1 VKEKTKMPSRTVK
14 LGMLLSCACTL
25 ALLATVVPSQGQDE
39 NQKGLKSERKNVMT
53 MKDDLANRATAI
65 HWPDGFDPATA
76 DLFSH
81 NALHIGASCE
91 RVWHHIVEA
100 TKWPEWYPNSKDVQI
115 VDGAPTLA
123 AGSLFRWTTFG
134 LPLESKINE
143 FVPYTRIGW
152 FGYAPGT
159 SPTFYH
165 TWYLQAEGGGCL
177 VVTDEVGNGKD
188 VFGRAQRSAAPS
200 VTESLVSSGTT
211 PWQTPL
217 CSKKCVDRFHARQEG
232 DRRWLRPLK
241 AA

>member
-1 VKEKTKMPSRTVK
+1 MTSTKRFTALVKEKTMPSRTLM
-14 LGMLLSCACTL
+14 LGMLLSCSGAL
-25 ALLATVVPSQGQDE
+25 VLLATAAPSQGQDG

-81 NALHIGASCE
+81 NALQIDASCE
-91 RVWHHIVEA
+91 RAWRHIVEA

-115 VDGAPTLA
+115 VDGSPTLA

-165 TWYLQAEGGGCL
+165 TWYLQAGGGGCL
-177 VVTDEVGNGKD
+177 VVTDEVGKGKD
-188 VFGRAQRSAAPS
+188 AKHLRETDEALMHRGHDLWLATLRWIS
-200 VTESLVSSGTT
+200 ESN
-211 PWQTPL
+211 
-217 CSKKCVDRFHARQEG
+217 
-232 DRRWLRPLK
+232 
-241 AA
+241 